1 MRLGV
6 VQRASRAKLIHRLTL
21 KVRRAHVFEDSF
33 SQLSNQRYGLITVKF
48 IGERGVD
55 ASGLTREWF
64 TLVTQK
70 FTDPNYA
77 LFKETLSGTSLQ
89 PNPASGVNAHHLAYF
104 EFAGRVCALAIMH
117 EIPIPCHFC
126 RPMLRLMLGL
136 DVGLE
141 DLEDID
147 HNLYTTLR
155 WLLDNSV
162 QGLPEPITFT
172 ADSDELGVHRVANLK
187 PDGASIAV
195 TDENKAE
202 FVALMAKHRL
212 VTEVNTQLE
221 AFLKGFHGLLD
232 VKDIPFDPEELD
244 FLLCGQDLVDVDQLQ
259 AHCEYTRPYHAK
271 HPVVQRFFRVLKK
284 WNQKQLTDFLLFLTG
299 SPRARIGGF
308 TRDRGNHMTISCGG
322 SPDRLP
328 QAHTCTS
335 TIDLPEYQSDEVMN
349 AKLLMAIEN
358 CRSFGFA

>member
-1 MRLGV
+1 M
-6 VQRASRAKLIHRLTL
+6 IHRLTL

-33 SQLSNQRYGLITVKF
+33 SQLSDRRYGLINVKF
-48 IGERGVD
+48 VRERGVD

-126 RPMLRLMLGL
+126 RPMLKLMLGL

-232 VKDIPFDPEELD
+232 VKDLPFDPEELD

-335 TIDLPEYQSDEVMN
+335 TIDLPEYESDEVMN
-349 AKLLMAIEN
+349 AKLLMAVEN